1 MIVVF
6 ASEKGGTGKSTLA
19 VNVAAVAAIKKNFV
33 LLIDTDIQA
42 TTYLW
47 SILRED
53 KGIHPPVS
61 CIQKHGSRVHE
72 SIQAEASKHDLVI
85 VDAGG
90 RDSPEMRSSI
100 LVADKL
106 YIPIR
111 ASQFDA
117 WTLDRAEQLLSNA
130 LEINPTLKTYALIN
144 QASTNPMVSEVQETK
159 EFIRQFKSIKTCR
172 TVIRDRIAFRKAAR
186 EGLSVVGFKPTD
198 PKAVNEILSLYREV
212 IKHG

>member
-19 VNVAAVAAIKKNFV
+19 VNVAAVASIKKKSV

-42 TTYLW
+42 TAHLW
-47 SILRED
+47 ALLRED
-53 KGIHPPVS
+53 KGIRPPVP
-61 CIQKHGSRVHE
+61 CIQKHGKRVHE
-72 SIQAEASKHDLVI
+72 SIQAEASKYDLVI

-117 WTLDRAEQLLSNA
+117 WTLDRAEQLLSSA
-130 LEINPTLKTYALIN
+130 FEINPTLKAYALIN
-144 QASTNPMVSEVQETK
+144 QASTNPVVSEVQETK
-159 EFIRQFKSIKTCR
+159 DFIKQFKYIKTCR
-172 TVIRDRIAFRKAAR
+172 TVVRDRIAFRKAAR
-186 EGLSVVGFKPTD
+186 EGLSVVGFKPAD
-198 PKAVNEILSLYREV
+198 PKAVKEILLLYREV
-212 IKHG
+212 IRHG